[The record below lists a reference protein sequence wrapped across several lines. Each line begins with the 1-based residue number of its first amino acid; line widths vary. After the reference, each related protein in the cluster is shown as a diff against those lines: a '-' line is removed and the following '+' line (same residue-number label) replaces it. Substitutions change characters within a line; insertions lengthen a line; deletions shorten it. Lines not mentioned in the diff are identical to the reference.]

1 MKKLVLISLLAI
13 FFANYVSA
21 QSYLQYK
28 GEVEIIDVDEDGSK
42 IRLQVEFTSVDA
54 GTQHLAR
61 LAGQTALC
69 ELFFNGVE
77 GVNNDEKLIRR
88 DNIQFFEKF
97 FRFDGKSSPHIR
109 FIEGVQQ
116 VGKPKKT
123 ENKEFQV
130 VYHVEVKYKA
140 LVNEM
145 KLHKLSE
152 ADASIVRV
160 PEKAATQFN

>member
-1 MKKLVLISLLAI
+1 MKKLVLILLMATL
-13 FFANYVSA
+13 FANYVSA
-21 QSYLQYK
+21 QTFLQYR
-28 GEVEIIDVDEDGSK
+28 GDVEIIDMDEDGST
-42 IRLQVEFTSVDA
+42 IRLQVVFKSDKA
-54 GTQHLAR
+54 NAPHLAK

-77 GVNNDEKLIRR
+77 GVNNNEKLIQR
-88 DNIQFFEKF
+88 DNNQFFERF
-97 FRFDGKSSPHIR
+97 FQFDGKSSPHLR
-109 FIEGVQQ
+109 FIKGVQQ
-116 VGKPKKT
+116 AGEPKKT
-123 ENKEFQV
+123 ENKEFQM

-160 PEKAATQFN
+160 PNKAATQFN